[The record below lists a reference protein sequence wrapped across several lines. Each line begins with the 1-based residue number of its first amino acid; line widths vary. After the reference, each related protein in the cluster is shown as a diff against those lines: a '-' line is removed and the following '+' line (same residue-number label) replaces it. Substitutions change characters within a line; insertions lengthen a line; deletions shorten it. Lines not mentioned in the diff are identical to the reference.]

1 MIRES
6 FKAEVAAATRL
17 FFKKGYSPSKD
28 GGDISIRDMQSNL
41 VYICP
46 KPGRNVVITDWGVIR
61 ADDIV
66 VIDMDGGI
74 VSSTNGLL
82 PTIEYKM
89 HLAIY
94 RARPEIGAIIHAHAA
109 GSGIFAIAG
118 MDIPMVN
125 AEMYNIGGSVPCAE
139 FGKAG
144 SDDLADKI
152 VRALGADKRGALL
165 KSHGTVALGIDIQDA
180 FYCADLIEKSARVA
194 VLANLIDCSGRL
206 ACADVF

>member
-1 MIRES
+1 MIRRVPKS
-6 FKAEVAAATRL
+6 RRAGVFFHKAIPPPKTAR
-17 FFKKGYSPSKD
+17 
-28 GGDISIRDMQSNL
+28 DINIGICRAIG
-41 VYICP
+41 YICP

-165 KSHGTVALGIDIQDA
+165 KSHGTVALGVDIQDA
-180 FYCADLIEKSARVA
+180 FYCAESESKRARG
-194 VLANLIDCSGRL
+194 LPCWPI
-206 ACADVF
+206 